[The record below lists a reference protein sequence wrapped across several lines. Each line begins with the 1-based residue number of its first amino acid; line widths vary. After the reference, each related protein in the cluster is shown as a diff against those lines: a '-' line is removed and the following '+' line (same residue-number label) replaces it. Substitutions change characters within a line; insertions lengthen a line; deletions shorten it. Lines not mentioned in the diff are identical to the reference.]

1 MKINGIVLQNFG
13 SYEGINQFDMSTS
26 NEKNIILIGGKNGAG
41 KTTLFTA
48 IRLCLYGCL
57 SMGHKA
63 INSVYYRN
71 INKLINNTAKLNKS
85 TTMSV
90 FLNIDIENAQGID
103 TYLLKRSWKLN
114 DSITESFNV
123 AKNGVELSGQEIND
137 FEKFILSIVPPEL
150 FNLYFFDGERIAD
163 YFLNDGSNERI
174 RKAFMTLC
182 GYDTFDIMKKNFKRI
197 YSRESDGKSVFDEYL
212 NKKEILKNKLIE
224 LDNYKLEKQNVQNII
239 EKIESDINLLD
250 LNYSKNGGI
259 TNEEWNRLN
268 SLIKEEEK
276 KRDELNSNIKLIAN
290 DVVPFLMI
298 KNQLL
303 KLKQQINKE
312 SNDSKYTDFCE
323 ILDMPEINSIL
334 DNLLIEKIKKVAAN
348 SYLSGEYPILNLS
361 PSQNIKLLYFI
372 DKIQSYDSNE
382 LKKIKKEI
390 AKSKKRCEKYRKIL
404 EQSDMA
410 FANEYTSKRNTLIE
424 NKNKNLEKQ
433 LKLEQK
439 LFVCEQEYQILEV
452 DFNKIKSKVEDDL
465 KKESIND
472 ISAKAIIM
480 LEKLQN
486 SLYSKQINKVE
497 KEFRKM
503 IKTLMRKN
511 KFIDDIMIDEN
522 FVIHVYRKEEFSLEK
537 ILKLKQENTREQ
549 LISLLGEK
557 AVEKF
562 DCSNN
567 DDTKMLSIEIDK
579 TSLSQGEKQIFV
591 MALYYSLIKLS
602 KHSMPFIIDT
612 PFARIDSEH
621 RRNISTHF
629 FNKLNGQLFIL
640 STNEEINK
648 DHVDI
653 LENKVMRS
661 YLLEN
666 NENKKTTVIKNK
678 YFEVN

>member
-1 MKINGIVLQNFG
+1 
-13 SYEGINQFDMSTS
+13 
-26 NEKNIILIGGKNGAG
+26 
-41 KTTLFTA
+41 
-48 IRLCLYGCL
+48 
-57 SMGHKA
+57 
-63 INSVYYRN
+63 
-71 INKLINNTAKLNKS
+71 
-85 TTMSV
+85 
-90 FLNIDIENAQGID
+90 
-103 TYLLKRSWKLN
+103 
-114 DSITESFNV
+114 
-123 AKNGVELSGQEIND
+123 
-137 FEKFILSIVPPEL
+137 
-150 FNLYFFDGERIAD
+150 
-163 YFLNDGSNERI
+163 
-174 RKAFMTLC
+174 
-182 GYDTFDIMKKNFKRI
+182 
-197 YSRESDGKSVFDEYL
+197 
-212 NKKEILKNKLIE
+212 
-224 LDNYKLEKQNVQNII
+224 
-239 EKIESDINLLD
+239 
-250 LNYSKNGGI
+250 
-259 TNEEWNRLN
+259 
-268 SLIKEEEK
+268 
-276 KRDELNSNIKLIAN
+276 
-290 DVVPFLMI
+290 MI

-303 KLKQQINKE
+303 NLKQQINKE

-323 ILDMPEINSIL
+323 IIDMPEINSIL
-334 DNLLIEKIKKVAAN
+334 DKLLVEKIKKVAAN
-348 SYLSGEYPILNLS
+348 SYLSGDDPILNLS
-361 PSQNIKLLYFI
+361 PNQNIKLLYFI

-382 LKKIKKEI
+382 LKNIKREI
-390 AKSKKRCEKYRKIL
+390 TKSKKRCEKYRKIL
-404 EQSDMA
+404 EQSDMT

-433 LKLEQK
+433 LKLEQQ
-439 LFVCEQEYQILEV
+439 LFACEQEYQILEV
-452 DFNKIKSKVEDDL
+452 DFNKIKSKVEDYL

-472 ISAKAIIM
+472 ISAKAIVM

-522 FVIHVYRKEEFSLEK
+522 FVIHVYRKEEFSIEK
-537 ILKLKQENTREQ
+537 ILELKQENTREQ

-557 AVEKF
+557 AVEEF
-562 DCSNN
+562 DCLNN
-567 DDTKMLSIEIDK
+567 DDTKMLNIEIDK

-661 YLLEN
+661 FLLEN
-666 NENKKTTVIKNK
+666 NENKKTTIIKNK